1 MHSQKDNLYLLYGDE
16 ELLIRE
22 EIEALKTAH
31 LGNGDPGMGF
41 QVLEAGRIGEP
52 GLLAE
57 LAGISMFSPKKMV
70 LLRWHAGRKKTE
82 GEDGGEADDD
92 ESAASKNDAAE
103 ELIKA
108 LSKLP
113 QEVLFVCAAKNLDKR
128 SRLYKFFAQKGKVL
142 EFRRF
147 REWEQAQLVSWVR
160 ERFKSEGLAAE
171 KEAVEILAE
180 ISGPSL
186 TQIDTEINK
195 LAAYCAE
202 KKLVSSED
210 VKELSTR
217 GQLSAFALQNALQER
232 DAAKALSALNV
243 LLSSKTR
250 HELIIGS
257 VGAVFSM
264 MLEAKTA
271 SGAFRSGARLNYY
284 LERCEKGAK
293 KYSFKEL
300 AHAVKVLRETDLL
313 LKTSAPDA
321 RAALEMMLLEVTG
334 KESARERR

>member
-1 MHSQKDNLYLLYGDE
+1 MPSQKNNLYLLYGDE

-22 EIEALKTAH
+22 EIETLKTKH
-31 LGNGDPGMGF
+31 LGSGDPGMGF

-57 LAGISMFSPKKMV
+57 LAGVSMFSPKKMI
-70 LLRWHAGRKKTE
+70 LLRWPAGRKKTE
-82 GEDGGEADDD
+82 AEDGGESDDD
-92 ESAASKNDAAE
+92 ENAASKNDGTE

-113 QEVLFVCAAKNLDKR
+113 QEVLFVCAAKNIDKR
-128 SRLYKFFAQKGKVL
+128 SRLYKFFAQKGKVR
-142 EFRRF
+142 EFRQF
-147 REWEQAQLVSWVR
+147 REWEQAQLASWVR
-160 ERFKSEGLAAE
+160 DRFKETGLAAE
-171 KEAVEILAE
+171 KEAAEILAE
-180 ISGPSL
+180 LSGPSL

-195 LAAYCAE
+195 LAAFCAE

-217 GQLSAFALQNALQER
+217 GQLSAFALQNSLQER
-232 DAAKALSALNV
+232 DIIKALSALNM

-250 HELIIGS
+250 NELIIGS
-257 VGAVFSM
+257 AGAVVSM
-264 MLEAKTA
+264 MLESKTG
-271 SGAFRSGARLNYY
+271 SGAFKAGTRLTYY

-293 KYSFKEL
+293 KYSLKEL
-300 AHAVKVLRETDLL
+300 AYAVKVLRETDLL

-321 RAALEMMLLEVTG
+321 RAALEMMLLEIIEKKG
-334 KESARERR
+334 